1 MKFCNLALSAALL
14 APKVNS
20 QLTVNNGNFTF
31 LGSYQVPTDLGRKLG
46 GGSIV
51 GNKLLIGLWSE
62 YTNSKI
68 ASVPI
73 LRNGKLFV
81 IIIVEHVVSS

>member
-1 MKFCNLALSAALL
+1 MKLCNLALSAALL

-20 QLTVNNGNFTF
+20 QNVTNGNFTF